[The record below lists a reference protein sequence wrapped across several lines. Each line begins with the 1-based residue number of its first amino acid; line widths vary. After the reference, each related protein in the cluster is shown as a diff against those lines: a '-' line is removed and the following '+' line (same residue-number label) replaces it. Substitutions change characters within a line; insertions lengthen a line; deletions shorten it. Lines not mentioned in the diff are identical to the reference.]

1 MSSFPAAPITQQTSW
16 QPPQGVTDHSGKPLP
31 ADRDFHAHPPA
42 DIGPVAT
49 AWSTLRQGQ
58 TVRPTWMRVLF
69 CIQWAIGCQA
79 LFELAILIA
88 RSYLRAGEDALL
100 LARGIGVTF
109 SPCIGLLAAYQTRW
123 RERCTY
129 VGREGIAEFWFTD
142 RRRVRSRVLRFADA
156 SWLFVHRVEVRL
168 HGAYTGTKYVFRWY
182 APGKALLVLK
192 GNHQSQQGTPPAAS
206 PYWFAVSAERAW
218 SNFLLARIEEE
229 RKRTGFANFPINAK
243 RSIAVAPG
251 VLRITNREK
260 TDEIDSDDLA
270 AVELYHGALRIR
282 TKEAS
287 RFFSRGNYT
296 FDYAKVPNAQALLIV
311 IDRWVLQPV
320 DLIHRPAA

>member
-1 MSSFPAAPITQQTSW
+1 MSSSPAAPITQQPSW
-16 QPPQGVTDHSGKPLP
+16 QPPEGVLDHAGKKLA

-42 DIGPVAT
+42 EIGAVVS

-58 TVRPTWMRVLF
+58 VIRATWMRVLF

-79 LFELAILIA
+79 LFELGILIA
-88 RSYLRAGEDALL
+88 RRYLSAAEDMLL

-109 SPCIGLLAAYQTRW
+109 SPCVGLLAAYQTRW

-129 VGREGIAEFWFTD
+129 VGRDGIAEFWFTS
-142 RRRVRSRVLRFADA
+142 RRHVRCRVLRFADA
-156 SWLFVHRVEVRL
+156 SWLFVHRVEVRF

-182 APGKALLVLK
+182 APKRAVMVLK
-192 GNHQSQQGTPPAAS
+192 GDHQSQQGTPPPAS
-206 PYWFAVSAERAW
+206 HYWFAASAERAW
-218 SNFLLARIEEE
+218 SNFLLARMEEE
-229 RKRTGFANFPINAK
+229 RKRTGFARFTIDAK

-251 VLRITNREK
+251 VLRMTNRDK

-270 AVELYHGALRIR
+270 AVELHHGALRIR
-282 TKEAS
+282 TKTAS
-287 RFFSRGNYT
+287 RFFSKGHYT
-296 FDYAKVPNAQALLIV
+296 FDYAKIPNALALLTV